1 MIDPPQ
7 HEKSKWRVVLAV
19 SIGNALEWFDF
30 VIFGYFALA
39 IAKQFFP
46 ADDPISSLL
55 MSLAVFGAA
64 FVMRPLGAIAVGY
77 YADRAGRKPALT
89 LTITLMMVGT
99 ALIACAPPYEIVGPL
114 APLVIVA
121 GRLLQGF
128 SAGGEFGSATAL
140 LAEQHPSHRGFF
152 ASWQFASQAMSV
164 VLATSFG
171 AALATILDPEQ
182 LDSWGWRI
190 PFLFGV
196 LIGPIALYI
205 RYRIPESYEF
215 QKLSRTGETPRR
227 ALLSS
232 RWTFLT
238 ALGLVIVA
246 TVMVY
251 TLVLMPTFAVQY
263 LDYSMRDVF
272 VVGLITGVLQTVLVP
287 VAGFLSDKWG
297 RLPLMA
303 GAAIVVFA
311 TALPLLSLVETTR
324 TFAALLAFQMWI
336 GAQLAI
342 YLGALPALMAELF
355 PTRIRTT
362 GLAVSYSLAVAV
374 FGGFTPLVSASLIEL
389 LDTYAAPSFYLM
401 AASVVSLVAIWAA
414 RRALSNS
421 SPYAGATT
429 PSARRSRCQP

>member
-1 MIDPPQ
+1 MTDPL
-7 HEKSKWRVVLAV
+7 ELAKSKWRVVLAI

-46 ADDPISSLL
+46 ADDLVSSLL

-77 YADRAGRKPALT
+77 YADRVGRKPALT

-99 ALIACAPPYEIVGPL
+99 ALIACAPPYEIIGPL
-114 APLVIVA
+114 APFVIVV

-215 QKLSRTGETPRR
+215 ELSSRAGETPRH

-232 RWTFLT
+232 SWNILT

-246 TVMVY
+246 TVTVY
-251 TLVLMPTFAVQY
+251 TLVLMPTFAVKY
-263 LDYSMRDVF
+263 LGYPMRDVF

-297 RLPLMA
+297 RLPLTA
-303 GAAIVVFA
+303 GAALAIFG
-311 TALPLLSLVETTR
+311 TALPLLTWVATAR
-324 TFAALLAFQMWI
+324 TFAALLAFQVWV

-362 GLAVSYSLAVAV
+362 GLAVSYSLAVAL
-374 FGGFTPLVSASLIEL
+374 FGGFAPVINASLIEL
-389 LDTYAAPSFYLM
+389 SGTYAAPSFYLM
-401 AASVVSLVAIWAA
+401 AASVVSLIAMAA
-414 RRALSNS
+414 AHRAMKNPSLN
-421 SPYAGATT
+421 PY
-429 PSARRSRCQP
+429 PK

>member
-1 MIDPPQ
+1 MTDLLEQ
-7 HEKSKWRVVLAV
+7 SKSKWRVVLAI

-46 ADDPISSLL
+46 AESLASSFL

-64 FVMRPLGAIAVGY
+64 FVMRPIGAIAVGY
-77 YADRAGRKPALT
+77 YADRVGRKPALT

-99 ALIACAPPYEIVGPL
+99 ALIAFAPPYEVVGSL
-114 APLVIVA
+114 APFVIVA

-171 AALATILDPEQ
+171 AALATVLDPEQ

-205 RYRIPESYEF
+205 RYRIPESHEF
-215 QKLSRTGETPRR
+215 QSSSRAGETPRQ

-232 RWTFLT
+232 SLNILT
-238 ALGLVIVA
+238 AFGLVIIA
-246 TVMVY
+246 TVTVY
-251 TLVLMPTFAVQY
+251 TLVLTPTFAVQY
-263 LDYSMRDVF
+263 LGYPMRDVF

-303 GAAIVVFA
+303 GAALVIFS
-311 TALPLLSLVETTR
+311 TTWPLLTLVATTR

-374 FGGFTPLVSASLIEL
+374 FGGFTPVINASLIEL
-389 LDTYAAPSFYLM
+389 SGTYAAPSFYLM
-401 AASVVSLVAIWAA
+401 AASVVSLVAIAA
-414 RRALSNS
+414 AHRAL
-421 SPYAGATT
+421 PR
-429 PSARRSRCQP
+429 P

>member
-1 MIDPPQ
+1 MTEPPQ
-7 HEKSKWRVVLAV
+7 PARSNWRIVAAI

-46 ADDPISSLL
+46 AGSLASSFL

-77 YADRAGRKPALT
+77 YADRVGRKPALT

-99 ALIACAPPYEIVGPL
+99 ALIAFAPPYEVIGSL
-114 APLVIVA
+114 APFVIVA

-140 LAEQHPSHRGFF
+140 LAEQHPALRGFF

-171 AALATILDPEQ
+171 AALATLLDPEQ

-215 QKLSRTGETPRR
+215 ELSSRAGETPRQ

-232 RWTFLT
+232 SLNMLT
-238 ALGLVIVA
+238 AFGLVIIA
-246 TVMVY
+246 TVTVY
-251 TLVLMPTFAVQY
+251 TLVLMPTFAVNY
-263 LDYSMRDVF
+263 LGYPMRDVF

-287 VAGFLSDKWG
+287 IAGFLSDKWG
-297 RLPLMA
+297 RLPLVA
-303 GAAIVVFA
+303 GAALVIFG
-311 TALPLLSLVETTR
+311 TALPLLTLVATTR

-374 FGGFTPLVSASLIEL
+374 FGGFTPVINASLIEL
-389 LDTYAAPSFYLM
+389 LDSYAAPSFYLM
-401 AASVVSLVAIWAA
+401 AASIVSLVAIAA
-414 RRALSNS
+414 AHRALRNS
-421 SPYAGATT
+421 LPY
-429 PSARRSRCQP
+429 RR

>member
-1 MIDPPQ
+1 MPKEGRPVTEPP
-7 HEKSKWRVVLAV
+7 ELARSNWRIVAAI

-46 ADDPISSLL
+46 AESLASSFL

-64 FVMRPLGAIAVGY
+64 FVMRPLGAIAIGY
-77 YADRAGRKPALT
+77 YADRVGRKPALT

-99 ALIACAPPYEIVGPL
+99 ALIACAPPYEVVGSL
-114 APLVIVA
+114 APFVIVA

-171 AALATILDPEQ
+171 AALATVLDAEQ

-215 QKLSRTGETPRR
+215 ELSSRAGETPRQ

-232 RWTFLT
+232 SLNILT
-238 ALGLVIVA
+238 AFGLVIIA
-246 TVMVY
+246 TVTVY
-251 TLVLMPTFAVQY
+251 TLVLMPTFAVKY
-263 LDYSMRDVF
+263 LGYPMRDVF

-297 RLPLMA
+297 RLPLTA
-303 GAAIVVFA
+303 GAALVIFA
-311 TALPLLSLVETTR
+311 TALPLLSWVATTR

-362 GLAVSYSLAVAV
+362 GLAVSYSLAVAL
-374 FGGFTPLVSASLIEL
+374 FGGFTPVINASLIEL
-389 LDTYAAPSFYLM
+389 LGTYAAPSYYLM
-401 AASVVSLVAIWAA
+401 AASIVSLVAIWAA
-414 RRALSNS
+414 HRALNLR
-421 SPYAGATT
+421 P
-429 PSARRSRCQP
+429 QPRGML

>member
-1 MIDPPQ
+1 VTEPP
-7 HEKSKWRVVLAV
+7 ELARSNWRIVAAI

-46 ADDPISSLL
+46 AESLASSFL

-77 YADRAGRKPALT
+77 YADRVGRKPALT

-99 ALIACAPPYEIVGPL
+99 ALIAFAPPYEVAGSL
-114 APLVIVA
+114 APFVIVA

-140 LAEQHPSHRGFF
+140 LAEQHPARRGFF

-171 AALATILDPEQ
+171 AALATVLDPEQ

-190 PFLFGV
+190 PFIFGV

-215 QKLSRTGETPRR
+215 ELSSRTGETPRQ

-232 RWTFLT
+232 SLNILT
-238 ALGLVIVA
+238 AFGLVIIA
-246 TVMVY
+246 TVTVY
-251 TLVLMPTFAVQY
+251 TLVLMPTFAVKY
-263 LDYSMRDVF
+263 LGYPMRDVF
-272 VVGLITGVLQTVLVP
+272 VVGLLTGALQTFLIP
-287 VAGFLSDKWG
+287 IAGFLSDKWG
-297 RLPLMA
+297 RLPLVA
-303 GAAIVVFA
+303 GAALVIFS
-311 TALPLLSLVETTR
+311 TALPLLTLVATNR

-374 FGGFTPLVSASLIEL
+374 FGGFTPVINASLIEL
-389 LDTYAAPSFYLM
+389 MDTYAAPAFYLM
-401 AASVVSLVAIWAA
+401 AASVVSLVAIAA
-414 RRALSNS
+414 AHRALRNS
-421 SPYAGATT
+421 LPY
-429 PSARRSRCQP
+429 PR

>member
-1 MIDPPQ
+1 VTDAL
-7 HEKSKWRVVLAV
+7 ELAKSKWRVVLAV
-19 SIGNALEWFDF
+19 SVGNALEWFDF

-46 ADDPISSLL
+46 ASDPVSSLL

-64 FVMRPLGAIAVGY
+64 FVMRPLGAIAIGY

-99 ALIACAPPYEIVGPL
+99 ALIACAPPYEVIGPL

-121 GRLLQGF
+121 GRLIQGF

-140 LAEQHPSHRGFF
+140 LAEQHPDHRGFF

-171 AALATILDPEQ
+171 AALASVLDGEQ
-182 LDSWGWRI
+182 LDNWGWRI

-205 RYRIPESYEF
+205 RYRIPESQEF
-215 QKLSRTGETPRR
+215 RSLPRNGETPRH

-232 RWTFLT
+232 GWAMFT

-246 TVMVY
+246 TVTVY
-251 TLVLMPTFAVQY
+251 TLVLTPTFAVQY
-263 LDYSMRDVF
+263 LGYPLRDVF
-272 VVGLITGVLQTVLVP
+272 VVGLATGVVQTVLIP
-287 VAGFLSDKWG
+287 IAGFLSDKWG
-297 RLPLMA
+297 RLPLAA
-303 GAAIVVFA
+303 GAALVIFG
-311 TALPLLSLVETTR
+311 TALPLLTLVATTR
-324 TFAALLAFQMWI
+324 TFAALLAFQIWI

-374 FGGFTPLVSASLIEL
+374 FGGFTPVINASLIEL
-389 LDTYAAPSFYLM
+389 LGTYAAPSFYLM
-401 AASVVSLVAIWAA
+401 AAAVVSLIAMAA
-414 RRALSNS
+414 AHRNLKKS
-421 SPYAGATT
+421 SPD
-429 PSARRSRCQP
+429 SRGGTLGQG

>member
-7 HEKSKWRVVLAV
+7 HEKSRWRVVLAV
-19 SIGNALEWFDF
+19 SVGNALEWFDF
-30 VIFGYFALA
+30 VIFGYFSLA

-171 AALATILDPEQ
+171 AVLAT
-182 LDSWGWRI
+182 
-190 PFLFGV
+190 V
-196 LIGPIALYI
+196 
-205 RYRIPESYEF
+205 
-215 QKLSRTGETPRR
+215 
-227 ALLSS
+227 
-232 RWTFLT
+232 
-238 ALGLVIVA
+238 
-246 TVMVY
+246 
-251 TLVLMPTFAVQY
+251 
-263 LDYSMRDVF
+263 
-272 VVGLITGVLQTVLVP
+272 
-287 VAGFLSDKWG
+287 
-297 RLPLMA
+297 
-303 GAAIVVFA
+303 
-311 TALPLLSLVETTR
+311 
-324 TFAALLAFQMWI
+324 
-336 GAQLAI
+336 
-342 YLGALPALMAELF
+342 
-355 PTRIRTT
+355 
-362 GLAVSYSLAVAV
+362 
-374 FGGFTPLVSASLIEL
+374 
-389 LDTYAAPSFYLM
+389 LDTQLGE
-401 AASVVSLVAIWAA
+401 
-414 RRALSNS
+414 RER
-421 SPYAGATT
+421 SPLKLLL
-429 PSARRSRCQP
+429 

>member
-1 MIDPPQ
+1 VTDPLV
-7 HEKSKWRVVLAV
+7 HAKSKWRVVLAISV
-19 SIGNALEWFDF
+19 GNALEWFDF

-46 ADDPISSLL
+46 ADDPVSSLL

-77 YADRAGRKPALT
+77 YADKVGRKPALT

-99 ALIACAPPYEIVGPL
+99 ALIAFAPPYEIVGPL
-114 APLVIVA
+114 APFIIVI

-140 LAEQHPSHRGFF
+140 LAEQHPDLRGFF

-171 AALATILDPEQ
+171 AALAMVLDTNQ

-215 QKLSRTGETPRR
+215 QSSSRTGETPRQ
-227 ALLSS
+227 ALSS
-232 RWTFLT
+232 SSWNILT

-246 TVMVY
+246 TVTVY
-251 TLVLMPTFAVQY
+251 TLVLMPTFAVKY
-263 LDYSMRDVF
+263 LGYPMRDVF

-303 GAAIVVFA
+303 GAALVIFS
-311 TALPLLSLVETTR
+311 TTWPLLTLVATTR

-374 FGGFTPLVSASLIEL
+374 FGGFTPVINASLIEL
-389 LDTYAAPSFYLM
+389 LGTYAAPSFYLM
-401 AASVVSLVAIWAA
+401 AAAIVSLVAMAA
-414 RRALSNS
+414 AHRASNTS
-421 SPYAGATT
+421 SPRFR
-429 PSARRSRCQP
+429 SARSG

>member
-1 MIDPPQ
+1 MTEPLE
-7 HEKSKWRVVLAV
+7 HAKSNWRVVAALSV
-19 SIGNALEWFDF
+19 GNALEWFDF
-30 VIFGYFALA
+30 VIFGYFAIA

-46 ADDPISSLL
+46 ADDPVSSLL

-77 YADRAGRKPALT
+77 YADRVGRKPALT

-99 ALIACAPPYEIVGPL
+99 ALIAFAPPYEVVGAL
-114 APLVIVA
+114 APFVIVA

-140 LAEQHPSHRGFF
+140 LAEQHPAFRGFF

-171 AALATILDPEQ
+171 AALATILDPDQ

-215 QKLSRTGETPRR
+215 QLSRAGETPRQ

-232 RWTFLT
+232 RWNILI

-246 TVMVY
+246 TVTVY

-263 LDYSMRDVF
+263 LGYPMRDVF
-272 VVGLITGVLQTVLVP
+272 VVGLLTGMLQTILIP
-287 VAGFLSDKWG
+287 VAGLLSDKWG
-297 RLPLMA
+297 RLPLAA
-303 GAAIVVFA
+303 GAALVIFV
-311 TALPLLSLVETTR
+311 TALPLLTLVATTR
-324 TFAALLAFQMWI
+324 TFAALLLFQMWI

-374 FGGFTPLVSASLIEL
+374 FGGFTPVINASLIEL
-389 LDTYAAPSFYLM
+389 LGTYTAPSFYLM
-401 AASVVSLVAIWAA
+401 AASIVSLVAIWAA

-421 SPYAGATT
+421 SPYPRVTIPPAG
-429 PSARRSRCQP
+429 

>member
-1 MIDPPQ
+1 MTDPL
-7 HEKSKWRVVLAV
+7 ERSKSKWRVVLAI

-46 ADDPISSLL
+46 AHDVASSLL

-64 FVMRPLGAIAVGY
+64 FVMRPLGAIVMGY
-77 YADRAGRKPALT
+77 YADRVGRKPALT
-89 LTITLMMVGT
+89 LTITLMMAGT
-99 ALIACAPPYEIVGPL
+99 ALIAFAPPYEIIGPL
-114 APLVIVA
+114 APFIIVV

-140 LAEQHPSHRGFF
+140 LAEQHPDRRGFF
-152 ASWQFASQAMSV
+152 ASWQFASQGISV

-171 AALATILDPEQ
+171 AGLAMVLDETQ
-182 LDSWGWRI
+182 LDSWGWRV

-215 QKLSRTGETPRR
+215 QSLPRTGETPRQ

-232 RWTFLT
+232 RWNLLT
-238 ALGLVIVA
+238 AVGVVIVA
-246 TVMVY
+246 TVTVY

-263 LDYSMRDVF
+263 FGYPMRDVF
-272 VVGLITGVLQTVLVP
+272 LIGLLTGALQTLLIP
-287 VAGFLSDKWG
+287 IAGFLSDKWG

-303 GAAIVVFA
+303 GAAFVIFA
-311 TALPLLSLVETTR
+311 TSLPLLTLVATTR
-324 TFAALLAFQMWI
+324 TFAALLIFQMWI

-374 FGGFTPLVSASLIEL
+374 FGGFAPLINATLIDL
-389 LDTYAAPSFYLM
+389 SGSYTAPAIYLM
-401 AASVVSLVAIWAA
+401 AASVASLVAIAA
-414 RRALSNS
+414 AHRALGR
-421 SPYAGATT
+421 PDM
-429 PSARRSRCQP
+429 RH